1 MEAHALFIVD
11 PYDRTV
17 NKGNTVLRG
26 RETALMDK
34 MLETLQL
41 LRDTGKLIKQVK
53 NPKADK
59 HMHKFTLLNQ
69 EK

>member
-1 MEAHALFIVD
+1 MKELEETMEAHALFIVD

-34 MLETLQL
+34 MLETLHL
-41 LRDTGKLIKQVK
+41 LRDTGKLIK
-53 NPKADK
+53 
-59 HMHKFTLLNQ
+59 
-69 EK
+69 

>member
-1 MEAHALFIVD
+1 MERFKESPFIRRELEETLEAHALFIVD

-34 MLETLQL
+34 MLETLHL
-41 LRDTGKLIKQVK
+41 LRDTGKLIK
-53 NPKADK
+53 
-59 HMHKFTLLNQ
+59 
-69 EK
+69 